1 VRLLSGRDIA
11 AVAGIA
17 DLIAPI
23 AEVMQLVS
31 AGGATLPLRSI
42 VKLAGANMFGIMPG
56 ATGQPA
62 VHGAKLLSLYPDN
75 PGRGRSSHA
84 GLMLVFDA
92 ETGLAAGCLDAAALT
107 AMRTAAATAVA
118 TRALARADATR
129 LALIGCG
136 EQAHTHLTAMRAVRD
151 VSRVCVWGRDAAKAA
166 AFARAHGIEVA
177 PSVAEAVAGADIVCT
192 VTPADTP
199 LLRAEMLRPGLHV
212 NAVGASIPSLQEIAS
227 EVMPLVRL
235 FTDYRPSLE
244 AQAAEV
250 IDARRRGLIGPDH
263 PIAEIGAVLA
273 GTAPG
278 RRDAAE
284 ITLYRSLGIAAQDLA
299 AASFLLARAKQR
311 GIGTVVDM
319 T

>member
-23 AEVMQLVS
+23 AEVMASVS

-42 VKLAGANMFGIMPG
+42 VKLAGGNMFGIMPG
-56 ATGQPA
+56 AIGAPA

-75 PGRGRSSHA
+75 PSQGRSSHA

-92 ETGLAAGCLDAAALT
+92 VTGLATGCLDAAELT

-118 TRALARADATR
+118 TRALARDDATR

-151 VSRVCVWGRDAAKAA
+151 ISRVCVWGRDGAKAA
-166 AFARAHGIEVA
+166 AFARAHGIDVA
-177 PSVAEAVAGADIVCT
+177 DDIADAVAGADIVCT
-192 VTPADTP
+192 VTPAEAP

-212 NAVGASIPSLQEIAS
+212 NAVGASIPSLQEIAT
-227 EVMPLVRL
+227 EVVPLVRL

-250 IDARRRGLIGPDH
+250 IDARRRGLIEPGH
-263 PIAEIGAVLA
+263 SIAEIGEVLA
-273 GTAPG
+273 GRAPG
-278 RRDAAE
+278 RISAAE

-299 AASFLLARAKQR
+299 AAVFLLDRAEQR
-311 GIGTVVDM
+311 GIGSVVDM
-319 T
+319 S